1 MKTTSKMKT
10 TSQIVPSP
18 KLFLPPP
25 QLKRIL
31 PDISLWPLTSTAMV
45 ELIVDRKC
53 YQLLKLE
60 MEFKMLNMIYKHC
73 ACARIQKRQHLK
85 AKEKDQIHQKKCP
98 CRNCIQCLHYPAFA
112 AFLVWAS
119 TWLNM
124 WFCPSI
130 PLSVH
135 MFQLASKK
143 YMQRETFPI
152 RPAMATSPFN
162 CFFPRLCVSL
172 CPYLCLLILILFF
185 RKSVRF
191 FQSTTEQ
198 CYLRNQN

>member
-1 MKTTSKMKT
+1 MGGW
-10 TSQIVPSP
+10 VGVG
-18 KLFLPPP
+18 
-25 QLKRIL
+25 
-31 PDISLWPLTSTAMV
+31 V
-45 ELIVDRKC
+45 EII
-53 YQLLKLE
+53 
-60 MEFKMLNMIYKHC
+60 MI
-73 ACARIQKRQHLK
+73 K
-85 AKEKDQIHQKKCP
+85 AVLSSNWTGIGLDWNWAWQKCP

-119 TWLNM
+119 TWLNT

-162 CFFPRLCVSL
+162 CFFPRLCLSL
-172 CPYLCLLILILFF
+172 CPYLCLSLWNKFL
-185 RKSVRF
+185 RHVVRHCMLLYSAVRLAPPTF
-191 FQSTTEQ
+191 VIFVLTFG
-198 CYLRNQN
+198 